1 VVARVIDMV
10 CVMMYET
17 VSLVPLK
24 SRYEIECRQASGYIA
39 PSLISSL
46 DSKRVFPFTVG
57 KPTVPPILRQSVC
70 FSATSCSL
78 RLARILFVPTL
89 FFCVICSQYIVN
101 SLLVFGL
108 QRFYNGPVIIEY
120 YFIALRFYIP
130 AWILPSMKFSL
141 LTSCLTLFLLNP
153 ILLNTLVAAPL
164 EADKPDSTVDF
175 KTAVQK
181 RLQPLGEQPAL
192 LHSAIGVTRKETPI
206 PCVYSKEDLNFHT
219 GKIRILLIGGLDG
232 SEASVASVINA
243 VNWFYGAEAAK
254 PLREKFSLSAIPI
267 ANPDGWVLQ
276 QGPKNASHGNPT
288 RGYPP
293 MGPAYQS
300 PTNSEAEY
308 LWRWIGMH
316 APDLVVD
323 VREGTQF
330 QWVIPVDALS
340 STRMLGKQLQPQIRP
355 VFGWELVSSLAYKSP
370 SQIGRLPALAVEV
383 TQEKA
388 ASFLPELLTAIE
400 QSQFQGP
407 SPARLEMLR
416 RLQRTPIQVATQ
428 LSKVYGNEL
437 KGLSYLP
444 VISLISQLRLGELTC
459 DHSRL
464 PHVET
469 ITQNYLSKNPNP
481 LSNSGGGSVI
491 AGHLLFSELAKATGN
506 PLYIKL
512 AQQAA
517 DLGFDEQGEFRES
530 MPHHAEMSDAVF
542 MSCPI
547 LAAVGRLTGDPRYYE
562 MALRHWR
569 FIQKLDQRPDG
580 IYRNSPLSDAA
591 WGRGNGFPALGLAL
605 VLSELPL
612 DSPLRQQFIEGHRQ
626 HLEALSQHQ
635 DPTGMWHQVIDHPES
650 YREMTSTCMITFALI
665 RGIREGW
672 LDETQYTPIIERAWD
687 AIKTRVAHDGTLVD
701 VCTGTGKQTSVR
713 GYFDRMAILGNDSRG
728 GAMAFLVSNEMAQW
742 LNERANAE
750 QQKLD

>member
-1 VVARVIDMV
+1 
-10 CVMMYET
+10 
-17 VSLVPLK
+17 
-24 SRYEIECRQASGYIA
+24 
-39 PSLISSL
+39 
-46 DSKRVFPFTVG
+46 
-57 KPTVPPILRQSVC
+57 
-70 FSATSCSL
+70 
-78 RLARILFVPTL
+78 
-89 FFCVICSQYIVN
+89 
-101 SLLVFGL
+101 
-108 QRFYNGPVIIEY
+108 
-120 YFIALRFYIP
+120 
-130 AWILPSMKFSL
+130 MKFPL
-141 LTSCLTLFLLNP
+141 LTSCLTLCLFNSALLDS
-153 ILLNTLVAAPL
+153 LFAAPI
-164 EADKPDSTVDF
+164 EARKPDLSIDF
-175 KTAVQK
+175 KTPVET
-181 RLQPLGEQPAL
+181 RLQPLRKQAAL
-192 LHSAIGVTRKETPI
+192 MHSAIGVTRKETPI
-206 PCVYSKEDLNFHT
+206 PCVFSKEDLDLNT

-232 SEASVASVINA
+232 SKSSVDAVINA
-243 VNWFYGAEAAK
+243 VDWFYGSPAAA
-254 PLREKFSLSAIPI
+254 PLREQFSLSAVPI

-293 MGPAYQS
+293 LGAAYHS
-300 PTNSEAEY
+300 PTKPETEY

-316 APDLVVD
+316 APDLVID
-323 VREGTQF
+323 VREGNQF
-330 QWVIPVDALS
+330 QWVIPVDSLS
-340 STRMLGKQLQPQIRP
+340 AARKLGKQLQPQIRP

-370 SQIGRLPALAVEV
+370 SQTGRLPALAVEV
-383 TQEKA
+383 PQQNA
-388 ASFLPELLTAIE
+388 PAFLPSLLTGIQ

-407 SPARLEMLR
+407 SAARLELMR

-437 KGLSYLP
+437 GRLSYLP
-444 VISLISQLRLGELTC
+444 VISLISQIRLGELTG
-459 DHSRL
+459 DQSRL
-464 PHVET
+464 PHVEQ
-469 ITQNYLSKNPNP
+469 ITQKYLSKNPNP

-506 PLYIKL
+506 QQYLEL
-512 AQQAA
+512 AKRAA
-517 DLGFDEQGEFRES
+517 DLGFDAQGNFRES

-580 IYRNSPLSDAA
+580 VYRNSPLSDAA

-612 DSPLRQQFIEGHRQ
+612 NSPLRQQFIEGHRQ
-626 HLEALSQHQ
+626 HLEALARHQ

-650 YREMTSTCMITFALI
+650 YREMTSTCMITFAMI

-672 LDETQYTPIIERAWD
+672 LDEKQYTPIIERAWNG
-687 AIKTRVAHDGTLVD
+687 IKTRVAFDGTLVD
-701 VCTGTGKQTSVR
+701 VCTGTGKQKSLR
-713 GYFDRMAILGNDSRG
+713 GYFDRMAILGHDARG

>member
-1 VVARVIDMV
+1 
-10 CVMMYET
+10 
-17 VSLVPLK
+17 
-24 SRYEIECRQASGYIA
+24 
-39 PSLISSL
+39 
-46 DSKRVFPFTVG
+46 
-57 KPTVPPILRQSVC
+57 
-70 FSATSCSL
+70 
-78 RLARILFVPTL
+78 
-89 FFCVICSQYIVN
+89 
-101 SLLVFGL
+101 
-108 QRFYNGPVIIEY
+108 
-120 YFIALRFYIP
+120 
-130 AWILPSMKFSL
+130 MKFHL
-141 LTSCLTLFLLNP
+141 LISCLTLFLLNP
-153 ILLNTLVAAPL
+153 ILLNTLSAAPL
-164 EADKPDSTVDF
+164 EADKPVETVDF
-175 KTAVQK
+175 KSAVQK
-181 RLQPLGEQPAL
+181 RLQPLREQSAL

-232 SEASVASVINA
+232 SEASVAAVINA
-243 VNWFYGAEAAK
+243 VNWFYGSPEAE
-254 PLREKFSLSAIPI
+254 PLREKFSLSAVPI

-293 MGPAYQS
+293 MGPAYHS
-300 PTNSEAEY
+300 PTNPEAEY

-323 VREGTQF
+323 VREGDQF
-330 QWVIPVDALS
+330 QWIIPVDALS
-340 STRMLGKQLQPQIRP
+340 STRLLGKQLQPQIRP
-355 VFGWELVSSLAYKSP
+355 VFGWELVSSLAYKAP
-370 SQIGRLPALAVEV
+370 AQIGRLPALALEE
-383 TQEKA
+383 TKENA
-388 ASFLPELLTAIE
+388 PSFLPALLAAIE
-400 QSQFQGP
+400 QSSFHGP
-407 SPARLEMLR
+407 SPARLEMMR

-437 KGLSYLP
+437 GRLSYLP
-444 VISLISQLRLGELTC
+444 VVSLISQIRLGELTG

-464 PHVET
+464 PHVEK
-469 ITQNYLSKNPNP
+469 ITQNYLAKTPDP
-481 LSNSGGGSVI
+481 LSDSGGGSVI

-506 PLYIKL
+506 QQYIEL
-512 AQQAA
+512 AKRAA
-517 DLGFDEQGEFRES
+517 DLGFDEQGNFRES
-530 MPHHAEMSDAVF
+530 MPHHVEMSDAVF

-569 FIQKLDQRPDG
+569 FIQKLDQRPDSV
-580 IYRNSPLSDAA
+580 YRNSPLSDAA

-612 DSPLRQQFIEGHRQ
+612 NSPLRQQFIDGHRQ

-650 YREMTSTCMITFALI
+650 YREMTCTCMITFAMI

-672 LDETQYTPIIERAWD
+672 LDEKQYAPHIERAWN
-687 AIKTRVAHDGTLVD
+687 AIKTRVAFDGTLVD

-713 GYFDRMAILGNDSRG
+713 GYFDRMAILGNDTRG